1 MCIFANLQ
9 IFKNQTGN
17 DGTWKKSDS
26 LWFLGPLTS
35 HHPRPKKGKSSLSW
49 NPHVK
54 HKEALG
60 GICVWPPRPY
70 KTGPTPLTRRSKS
83 MAEKM
88 QNHQHKAFTLGWP
101 PSQAV
106 PSMAVGGPANSL
118 GTPAG
123 LISIQRFL
131 AGPPVGAGDK
141 VSTVLLETELVL
153 EAQNSKA
160 CSKSR
165 IWAVTLMSY
174 VLCPIWCHQKALF

>member
-1 MCIFANLQ
+1 MVSAFGHQGLIRQ
-9 IFKNQTGN
+9 
-17 DGTWKKSDS
+17 D
-26 LWFLGPLTS
+26 PLPS
-35 HHPRPKKGKSSLSW
+35 P
-49 NPHVK
+49 
-54 HKEALG
+54 G
-60 GICVWPPRPY
+60 GVRAWQKRC
-70 KTGPTPLTRRSKS
+70 K
-83 MAEKM
+83 
-88 QNHQHKAFTLGWP
+88 NHQHKAFTLP

-106 PSMAVGGPANSL
+106 PSTAVGGPENSL

-174 VLCPIWCHQKALF
+174 VLCPI